1 MPDTRTVRERATE
14 LFEEYPGTPWE
25 ECVYAAAQKLG
36 VMDALIG
43 CQGRVVYTEEDVDAA
58 AKVLVR
64 TGHQGVAP
72 EIADLW
78 EKTSD
83 YVRDFW
89 RKRVIEIITAAGGVV
104 ADEGPLRLQEYPEPQ
119 TVLVD
124 GGLIELGTGD
134 ILYIVRAK
142 EE

>member
-43 CQGRVVYTEEDVDAA
+43 CQGRVVYTAEDVEAVRAA
-58 AKVLVR
+58 M
-64 TGHQGVAP
+64 AP
-72 EIADLW
+72 YLYGEAFADLEFLDHIGE
-78 EKTSD
+78 EKLLAMA
-83 YVRDFW
+83 
-89 RKRVIEIITAAGGVV
+89 RVAITAAGGVV
-104 ADEGPLRLQEYPEPQ
+104 VDEVVKEHGDSPIYLGWTSAERTE
-119 TVLVD
+119 TVTA
-124 GGLIELGTGD
+124 ESGD

>member
-1 MPDTRTVRERATE
+1 MPETPRTVGERATE

-43 CQGRVVYTEEDVDAA
+43 CQGRVVYTEESLLAAGHAYEDAHRA
-58 AKVLVR
+58 ALD
-64 TGHQGVAP
+64 TNDYEAGL
-72 EIADLW
+72 IAG
-78 EKTSD
+78 T
-83 YVRDFW
+83 RAA
-89 RKRVIEIITAAGGVV
+89 ITAAGGVV
-104 ADEGPLRLQEYPEPQ
+104 ADEVVVNALHVG
-119 TVLVD
+119 
-124 GGLIELGTGD
+124 LGTLPDGSTEVHEGD

>member
-43 CQGRVVYTEEDVDAA
+43 CQGRVVYTAEDVEAA
-58 AKVLVR
+58 RLAL
-64 TGHQGVAP
+64 AP
-72 EIADLW
+72 FLYGEDFADL
-78 EKTSD
+78 EFLDHVGEDKLLPMA
-83 YVRDFW
+83 RAF
-89 RKRVIEIITAAGGVV
+89 ITAAGGVV